1 MAAKKVA
8 AKRRPSKAPAPKR
21 PATKVAL
28 ARSPRPAAPRGYKP
42 TEPARVTAILDAL
55 KQAYPNVEC
64 ALHHTSAFQLLI
76 ATILSAQTTDVGVN
90 KVTPELFRRFPTP
103 AALATAPIDKIE
115 EIIRTTGFFR
125 NKAKS
130 ITGAAKKLQS
140 DFGGEVPKTMDELL
154 TLPGVARKTANVV
167 LGSWFGLNE
176 GVVVDTHVFR
186 LSHRLDLSPAPT
198 AEKTEQDLI
207 KVIPRPRWT
216 MFSHE
221 LIHHGRRI
229 CVARGPKCAD
239 CTLETLCHSADKTW
253 STVWQHK
260 PAKTQAK

>member
-1 MAAKKVA
+1 MAATRSASKSNMAKAGAFKTA
-8 AKRRPSKAPAPKR
+8 AKPTHSGAPK
-21 PATKVAL
+21 
-28 ARSPRPAAPRGYKP
+28 GYKP
-42 TEPARVTAILDAL
+42 TEPARVEAVLNAL
-55 KQAYPNVEC
+55 KKAYPRVEC
-64 ALHHTSAFQLLI
+64 ALHHKSAFELLI

-90 KVTPELFRRFPTP
+90 LATPELFRRFPTP
-103 AALATAPIDKIE
+103 AALAKAPLQEIE
-115 EIIRTTGFFR
+115 QLIRSTGFFR

-130 ITGAAKKLQS
+130 ITGAAKKVQS

-186 LSHRLDLSPAPT
+186 LSHRLDLSQAPT

-207 KVIPRPRWT
+207 KIIPRPRWT

-229 CVARGPKCAD
+229 CVARSPKCVD
-239 CTLETLCHSADKTW
+239 CPLESLCHSSDKTW

-260 PAKTQAK
+260 PAKVQREAK